1 MSLKALSI
9 QHLKGNQQGNNTET
23 LSFLA
28 GEPMET
34 ASFWRA
40 FYLEASR
47 IYQNHKQSIET
58 WQEHQKHLKYA
69 DTLLFLE
76 LPQKAAT
83 EFKLALEALH
93 TAAWPAKELE
103 QCQHNR
109 CKAK

>member
-23 LSFLA
+23 LSFHVS
-28 GEPMET
+28 EPMET

-47 IYQNHKQSIET
+47 LYQIHISPEA

-93 TAAWPAKELE
+93 TAGRPAEEL
-103 QCQHNR
+103 
-109 CKAK
+109 